1 MNIDL
6 AALRALERE
15 REIPFD
21 TILAAIETALLTAYR
36 HTDGAEPH
44 ARVEI
49 DRKSGAASVYAQE
62 MDDDG
67 TVTREWD
74 DTPHD
79 FGRIAAM
86 TAKQVILQRLREA
99 TDEVHFGEYAG
110 RDGDL
115 VTGVV
120 QAHEARKE
128 KGIIS
133 VDLGKLEGV
142 LPQSEQVPGE
152 DPQHGERIRCIVVH
166 VAKGMRGPQIT
177 LSRSHPALVKKL
189 FALEVPEIADGT
201 VEIGAIAREAGHRTK
216 IAVRSTTPGVN
227 AKGACIG
234 PMGQRV
240 RAVMSE
246 LHGEK
251 IDIIDWSDDPA
262 TFVGNALSPA
272 KALRVEVV
280 DLASRAARVT
290 VPDFQLSLAI
300 GREGQNARL
309 AARLTGWR
317 IDIRSDAESSGAA
330 GRSGADQ
337 VPEPGGAIS
346 SS

>member
-36 HTDGAEPH
+36 HTEGSEPH

-49 DRKSGAASVYAQE
+49 DRRSGAASVYAQE
-62 MDDDG
+62 LDEDG
-67 TVTREWD
+67 SVAREWD

-99 TDEVHFGEYAG
+99 TDEVHFGEYVG

-120 QAHEARKE
+120 QAHETRRE
-128 KGIIS
+128 KGIVS

-152 DPQHGERIRCIVVH
+152 RYEHGERIRCVVVH

-177 LSRSHPALVKKL
+177 LSRSHPGLVKKL

-216 IAVRSTTPGVN
+216 IAVRSTTQGVN

-272 KALRVEVV
+272 RALRVEVV
-280 DLASRAARVT
+280 DLATRTARVT

-317 IDIRSDAESSGAA
+317 IDIRSDAEQAA
-330 GRSGADQ
+330 PAARGGADH
-337 VPEPGGAIS
+337 VKEPGGAIS
-346 SS
+346 GG

>member
-36 HTDGAEPH
+36 HTEGAEPH

-62 MDDDG
+62 VDAEG
-67 TVTREWD
+67 AVVREWD

-99 TDEVHFGEYAG
+99 TDEAHFGEYVG

-120 QAHEARKE
+120 QAHEARAE
-128 KGIIS
+128 KGIVS

-152 DPQHGERIRCIVVH
+152 RYAHGERIRCVVVH
-166 VAKGMRGPQIT
+166 VAKGLRGPQIT

-216 IAVRSTTPGVN
+216 IAVRSTAPGVN

-280 DLASRAARVT
+280 DLASRTARVT

-317 IDIRSDAESSGAA
+317 IDIRSDAEQTSPVA
-330 GRSGADQ
+330 RSGADH

-346 SS
+346 GS

>member
-1 MNIDL
+1 MMNLDL

-21 TILAAIETALLTAYR
+21 TILAAIESALLTAYR
-36 HTDGAEPH
+36 HTEGSYPH

-49 DRKSGAASVYAQE
+49 DRKTGAVAVIAAE
-62 MDDDG
+62 VDDDG
-67 TVTREWD
+67 TVLREFD

-115 VTGVV
+115 VTGVI
-120 QAHEARKE
+120 QAHESRTE
-128 KGIIS
+128 KGIVT
-133 VDLGKLEGV
+133 VDLGKIEAM
-142 LPQSEQVPGE
+142 LPPSEQVPGE
-152 DPQHGERIRCIVVH
+152 LYEHGLRIKCIVVH
-166 VAKGMRGPQIT
+166 VAKGFRGPQIT
-177 LSRSHPALVKKL
+177 LSRTHPNLVRRL

-201 VEIGAIAREAGHRTK
+201 VEITAIAREAGHRSK
-216 IAVRSTTPGVN
+216 IAVRSTQPGVN

-240 RAVMSE
+240 RSVMSE

-251 IDIIDWSDDPA
+251 IDIIDWSEDPA

-272 KALRVEVV
+272 KALAVEVV
-280 DLASRAARVT
+280 DEATRTARVT
-290 VPDFQLSLAI
+290 VPDYQLSLAI

-317 IDIRSDAESSGAA
+317 IDIHSDAAGEPAPADHSDAA
-330 GRSGADQ
+330 LEQ
-337 VPEPGGAIS
+337 E
-346 SS
+346 

>member
-1 MNIDL
+1 VNIDL

-36 HTDGAEPH
+36 HTGGANPH

-49 DRKSGAASVYAQE
+49 DRRTGAATVYAQDLDE
-62 MDDDG
+62 AG
-67 TVTREWD
+67 VIVREYD
-74 DTPHD
+74 DTPQD

-99 TDEVHFGEYAG
+99 TDEAHFGEYVG
-110 RDGDL
+110 REGDL
-115 VTGVV
+115 VTGVI
-120 QAHEARKE
+120 QAHETRAE
-128 KGIIS
+128 KGIVT
-133 VDLGKLEGV
+133 VDLGKLEAL
-142 LPQSEQVPGE
+142 LPTAEQVPGE
-152 DPQHGERIRCIVVH
+152 LYEHGQRIKCVVLH
-166 VAKGMRGPQIT
+166 VVKGFRGPQVT
-177 LSRSHPALVKKL
+177 LSRSHPNLVKKL

-201 VEIGAIAREAGHRTK
+201 VKIESIAREAGHRTK
-216 IAVRSTTPGVN
+216 IAVRSTVPGVN

-234 PMGQRV
+234 PMGTRV

-251 IDIIDWSDDPA
+251 IDIIDWSEDPA

-280 DLASRAARVT
+280 DPVAQSARVT

-309 AARLTGWR
+309 AAKLTQWR
-317 IDIRSDAESSGAA
+317 IDIRPDTETATGAA
-330 GRSGADQ
+330 ERRGEAGDPSATAAG
-337 VPEPGGAIS
+337 
-346 SS
+346 

>member
-1 MNIDL
+1 MNLDL

-15 REIPFD
+15 REIPFE
-21 TILAAIETALLTAYR
+21 TILAAIESALLTAYR
-36 HTDGAEPH
+36 HTDGASSH
-44 ARVEI
+44 ARIEV
-49 DRKSGAASVYAQE
+49 DRKTGSVAVIATE
-62 MDDDG
+62 LDDDG
-67 TVTREWD
+67 AAVREFD

-99 TDEVHFGEYAG
+99 TDEVHFGEYVG

-115 VTGVV
+115 VTGVI
-120 QAHEARKE
+120 QAHETRAE
-128 KGIIS
+128 KGIVSI
-133 VDLGKLEGV
+133 DLGKIEGM

-152 DPQHGERIRCIVVH
+152 LYEHGMRIKCIVVH
-166 VAKGMRGPQIT
+166 VAKGFRGPQVT
-177 LSRSHPALVKKL
+177 LSRTHPNLVRRL

-201 VEIGAIAREAGHRTK
+201 VEITAIAREAGHRSK
-216 IAVRSTTPGVN
+216 IAVYSTQAGVN

-251 IDIIDWSDDPA
+251 IDIIDWDEDPA

-272 KALRVEVV
+272 KALSVEVI
-280 DLASRAARVT
+280 DEATRTARVT
-290 VPDFQLSLAI
+290 VPDYQLSLAI

-317 IDIRSDAESSGAA
+317 IDIHSDAA
-330 GRSGADQ
+330 
-337 VPEPGGAIS
+337 PEPPQADHS
-346 SS
+346 DAASAQA